1 MLGPHAK
8 GHLPTRVET
17 DGSSFQT
24 LSFVCPSYPAIR
36 PAAAAFPNWPGRLIR
51 ALASLG
57 QVTGDAPV
65 RVSARPLK
73 EGSVSQ
79 GRTETM
85 LSETRRAKEDDIP
98 GLLARPYHL
107 SFSHRTKTA
116 SLKVQREEPGR
127 RTMLGSREGQPGG
140 R

>member
-17 DGSSFQT
+17 DGSNFQT
-24 LSFVCPSYPAIR
+24 LSSVCPSCPAIR
-36 PAAAAFPNWPGRLIR
+36 PAAAAFPNWPGRLVR

-57 QVTGDAPV
+57 QVTGDALV
-65 RVSARPLK
+65 KVSARPLK
-73 EGSVSQ
+73 EGSVSLA
-79 GRTETM
+79 RTETM
-85 LSETRRAKEDDIP
+85 LSETRTKEDNVP
-98 GLLARPYHL
+98 GLLAQPYYL
-107 SFSHRTKTA
+107 SFFHRTKTA